1 MRSQHAVRVARVP
14 CEVLAQYHVT
24 RHRRRQCTALPGRPT
39 ILLTVFIRDFAWLS
53 DPVCAV
59 ILERDER
66 ETETGEL
73 TGPTSCS
80 ANTRVGVG
88 LGARRRRGGA
98 PGRARPRGGRGT
110 GVAEFEKRVAVV
122 SPWRVAVSLRERVRN
137 ETRREATRSVL
148 LTTRCEKKCRH
159 RTQNTHTHAHTATQV
174 NTRIQLGPIDLL
186 HRNLLHRI
194 TSARPCP
201 PPAARGLSQ
210 RQAASPSRA
219 SWCPSPTPRCQ
230 CQGGTSWRRA

>member
-88 LGARRRRGGA
+88 LGARRRRRRGGA
-98 PGRARPRGGRGT
+98 SRVVELEEELAWPSSKNASRSCRRG
-110 GVAEFEKRVAVV
+110 
-122 SPWRVAVSLRERVRN
+122 VSL
-137 ETRREATRSVL
+137 SV
-148 LTTRCEKKCRH
+148 C
-159 RTQNTHTHAHTATQV
+159 V
-174 NTRIQLGPIDLL
+174 
-186 HRNLLHRI
+186 
-194 TSARPCP
+194 SV
-201 PPAARGLSQ
+201 
-210 RQAASPSRA
+210 
-219 SWCPSPTPRCQ
+219 
-230 CQGGTSWRRA
+230 